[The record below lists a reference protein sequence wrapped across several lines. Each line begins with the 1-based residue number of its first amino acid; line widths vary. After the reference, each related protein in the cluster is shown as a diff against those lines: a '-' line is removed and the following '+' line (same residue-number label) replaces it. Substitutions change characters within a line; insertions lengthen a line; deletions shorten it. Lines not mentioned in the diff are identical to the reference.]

1 MMPAYRFKWSN
12 YDLEHYLQERR
23 SVAGLLRRDAAMLV
37 ARAEQIEEEAHHLQT
52 ALQPVVSGDL
62 NEATD
67 PDPARP

>member
-12 YDLEHYLQERR
+12 YNLGHYLRERR
-23 SVAGLLRRDAAMLV
+23 SVADVLRRDAAILV

-52 ALQPVVSGDL
+52 ALQPVALEDL